1 MAAVV
6 RSLAV
11 AVVLLLAASAFSAS
25 AASLGAGGD
34 HLQLG
39 ILTASGGRGECR
51 GTVGECMAGGDEGD
65 EFDGEEGE
73 LGSASAEVHR
83 RVLAGRR
90 GYISYGALR
99 RDSIPCS
106 RRGASYYN
114 CRPGASANPY
124 HRGCSRITRCRG

>member
-1 MAAVV
+1 MAVAV
-6 RSLAV
+6 RSLAIFLIV
-11 AVVLLLAASAFSAS
+11 FASAV
-25 AASLGAGGD
+25 SLGAGGD
-34 HLQLG
+34 LMQLG
-39 ILTASGGRGECR
+39 ILSASGGIGECR
-51 GTVGECMAGGDEGD
+51 GTVGECLAGGVDGEV
-65 EFDGEEGE
+65 DGEEGE
-73 LGSASAEVHR
+73 LGSASAEAHR

-99 RDSIPCS
+99 RDSTPCS